1 MMSYHVTHNQV
12 WISRRT
18 VCLQLIGTQVKIYFL
33 NIKKKIRCVMAM
45 PGLVVICQWNR
56 NQSLCQPDK
65 TEI

>member
-33 NIKKKIRCVMAM
+33 NIKKK
-45 PGLVVICQWNR
+45 
-56 NQSLCQPDK
+56 NQMCHGYAGAGSNLPVEQ
-65 TEI
+65 ESESVSAG